1 MSICLCEA
9 PMRECARVSACALCA
24 CVCVWRE
31 ERGTKGKRGV
41 LSTTNVKQFPAF
53 FCISDT
59 ATNREQETRQNR
71 GVEQFK
77 SIGERIWFLVE
88 KKKEENLKNGGMEQ
102 FKVYWCY
109 SSKSIGVF
117 FLFQKKR
124 NLKNGGME
132 QFKVYW
138 CADFSCKQ
146 MSNSSRSLRIHI
158 YV

>member
-9 PMRECARVSACALCA
+9 PIRECARVSACALCA

-88 KKKEENLKNGGMEQ
+88 KKKRKTSKMVAWN
-102 FKVYWCY
+102 
-109 SSKSIGVF
+109 SSKSIGVTVQSLLVF
-117 FLFQKKR
+117 FFCFKK
-124 NLKNGGME
+124 KETSKM
-132 QFKVYW
+132 VAW
-138 CADFSCKQ
+138 
-146 MSNSSRSLRIHI
+146 NSSKSIGVQISAASR
-158 YV
+158 